1 MQWIID
7 RLEGDKAVI
16 EYGEG
21 KHFDLPR
28 SALPEGAKEGDVLTV
43 AIDPN
48 ETEARRGRISGLR
61 KRLFVD

>member
-7 RLEGDKAVI
+7 RLEGDTAVI

-28 SALPEGAKEGDVLTV
+28 SALPEGAKEGDVLAV
-43 AIDPN
+43 AIDTA
-48 ETEARRGRISGLR
+48 ETDARKKRISGLR